1 MTGEYDMA
9 DKEKPKK
16 KTVRNT
22 YNDILNDC
30 KIGWNFVLVLPK
42 KTENGEKTIDITK
55 EKGVK

>member
-1 MTGEYDMA
+1 MA